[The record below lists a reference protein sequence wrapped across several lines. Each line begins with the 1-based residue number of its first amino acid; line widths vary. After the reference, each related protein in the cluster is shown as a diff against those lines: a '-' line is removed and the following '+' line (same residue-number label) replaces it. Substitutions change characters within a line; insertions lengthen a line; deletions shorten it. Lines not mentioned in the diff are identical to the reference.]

1 MPISEEDRMDQEHQK
16 EQSDQLGEMLEE
28 EYEAVESIDDGVDN
42 EEEKSEEGQGEPE
55 EDRSEEG
62 DRGSEEGEDGGSD
75 DGSEEDEHDEED
87 KAEADSDKDED
98 TDEGEETDGEV
109 ESSSLIDQLEEVS
122 AMVNRGRVNLNAEEK
137 TPKQLE
143 KENEEYE
150 EKEDKEKETIRDLL
164 PFVSD
169 EVYEKALSDPKE
181 LNGLMNQVYNKAVSD
196 MTRSLPG
203 LMSNMITQ
211 QTQMQRLADDFYKE
225 NEDLVPMKNYVGFVA
240 NEIAG
245 KHPDWAYDKLFGE
258 VAIEVR
264 KRLKV
269 GKKAKTAEDGARKNR
284 PAFAKKPKGRAN
296 VDSKLSDL
304 ERDLVEL
311 M

>member
-1 MPISEEDRMDQEHQK
+1 MPISEEDKREQDHQQ
-16 EQSDQLGEMLEE
+16 EQSDQLDEMLEE
-28 EYEAVESIDDGVDN
+28 EYEAVESIDNGGDNGGDN
-42 EEEKSEEGQGEPE
+42 EEEKSDEDQETQESGEG
-55 EDRSEEG
+55 
-62 DRGSEEGEDGGSD
+62 EEGEDGGID
-75 DGSEEDEHDEED
+75 DEVAEDEHDEED
-87 KAEADSDKDED
+87 KDEAELDDGKVADKVEELDE
-98 TDEGEETDGEV
+98 EV
-109 ESSSLIDQLEEVS
+109 ESSPSLIEQLEEVS
-122 AMVNRGRVNLNAEEK
+122 ARVNQGRVNLNAEEK
-137 TPKQLE
+137 TPKQIE

-150 EKEDKEKETIRDLL
+150 ENEDKEKETLRDLL

-181 LNGLMNQVYNKAVSD
+181 LNGLMNQVYNKAVAD

-245 KHPDWAYDKLFGE
+245 KHPEWAYDKLFNE

-264 KRLKV
+264 RRLKV
-269 GKKAKTAEDGARKNR
+269 GKKAKKAEDGARTKR

-296 VDSKLSDL
+296 VESKLSDL